1 MEENKFLKI
10 LWLCGF
16 IAFAA
21 VSCWA
26 TADSLQLL
34 QPDWPAI
41 LCWIV
46 TVGFFVVASIGSKLI
61 VDSLNQNIYMEKRG
75 LSLIGGT
82 ILLLVFW
89 LVCSMPTNTH
99 TFFYRSVID
108 DKLNNDLT
116 TTIGYLQQIK
126 DNKVTEESI
135 QKKQSEVRNNVEIRL
150 GELKAEIM
158 NDANPGFGPKAKEIL
173 KSFAELLGV
182 AKIDPLTYQGTSK
195 QAREKLND
203 AYRQKI
209 YILMETRLNEIRT
222 SMLAPNQLT
231 YTKEAAVRIENLKAI
246 VKNLEQ
252 GEGLSVYDPQDM
264 QEICKKLNEGYT
276 TIRQYQNYVT
286 FNSVEDEEN
295 YLSPTGVT
303 KVKRLMS
310 VFDVWQDYLSGEYN
324 GYGFIFWIIISI
336 LVDIAAFIF
345 FDLAFKRTEY

>member
-1 MEENKFLKI
+1 M
-10 LWLCGF
+10 WLCGF

-26 TADSLQLL
+26 TTDSLQLL

>member
-1 MEENKFLKI
+1 MGENKFWKI
-10 LWLCGF
+10 FCLCAF
-16 IAFAA
+16 VAFAA

-34 QPDWPAI
+34 QPDWPAV

-46 TVGFFVVASIGSKLI
+46 TVGFFVIASIGSKLI

-75 LSLIGGT
+75 IKLIGG
-82 ILLLVFW
+82 IFLLLVFW

-108 DKLNNDLT
+108 DKLNSDLT
-116 TTIGYLQQIK
+116 TTTGYLQQIR
-126 DNKVTEESI
+126 DNKVTEEKI
-135 QKKQSEVRNNVEIRL
+135 QEKQAEVRNHVEIRL

-182 AKIDPLTYQGTSK
+182 AKVEPLTFQSTSQ
-195 QAREKLND
+195 QARAKLYD

-209 YILMETRLNEIRT
+209 YILMETRLNEIRS
-222 SMLAPNQLT
+222 SMIAPNQST
-231 YTKEAAVRIENLKAI
+231 YTKEADARIQNLQAI
-246 VKNLEQ
+246 AKNLEQ
-252 GEGLSVYDPQDM
+252 GDGLSVYNPQDM

-295 YLSPTGVT
+295 YLAPTEIT

-310 VFDVWQDYLSGEYN
+310 VFDVWQDYLAGAYN
-324 GYGFIFWIIISI
+324 GFGFLFWIIISI

-345 FDLAFKRTEY
+345 FDIAFKKTEY

>member
-1 MEENKFLKI
+1 MGENKISKI

-16 IAFAA
+16 VAFAA

-26 TADSLQLL
+26 TAESLQLL
-34 QPDWPAI
+34 LPDWPAI

-46 TVGFFVVASIGSKLI
+46 TIGFFVVASIGSKLI

-99 TFFYRSVID
+99 TFFYRSVIN
-108 DKLNNDLT
+108 DKLNDDLT
-116 TTIGYLQQIK
+116 TTMGYLQQIK

-182 AKIDPLTYQGTSK
+182 AKIEPLTYQGTSK
-195 QAREKLND
+195 QARERLYE
-203 AYRQKI
+203 AYREKI
-209 YILMETRLNEIRT
+209 YILRDTRLNEIRT
-222 SMLAPNQLT
+222 SMISPNQNT

-246 VKNLEQ
+246 AKNLEE
-252 GEGLSVYDPQDM
+252 GNGLSVYNPQDM
-264 QEICKKLNEGYT
+264 QEICKKINEGYIT
-276 TIRQYQNYVT
+276 VRQYQNYVV
-286 FNSVEDEEN
+286 FNSAEDKEN
-295 YLSPTGVT
+295 YLSPIGIT

-310 VFDVWQDYLSGEYN
+310 VFDVWQDYLAGAYE
-324 GYGFIFWIIISI
+324 GFGFLFWIIISI

-345 FDLAFKRTEY
+345 FDFAFKKTEY

>member
-16 IAFAA
+16 VAFAA

-34 QPDWPAI
+34 QPDWPTI
-41 LCWIV
+41 LCWVV
-46 TVGFFVVASIGSKLI
+46 TVGFFIVASIGSKMV

-75 LSLIGGT
+75 LNLIGGI

-182 AKIDPLTYQGTSK
+182 AKIDPLTFQGTSK
-195 QAREKLND
+195 QAREKLYD

-222 SMLAPNQLT
+222 SMMAPNQAT
-231 YTKEAAVRIENLKAI
+231 YTKEAATRIENLKAI
-246 VKNLEQ
+246 AKNLEQ
-252 GEGLSVYDPQDM
+252 GDGLSVYNPQDM

-295 YLSPTGVT
+295 YLSPTGIT

>member
-16 IAFAA
+16 VSFAA

-34 QPDWPAI
+34 QPDWPTI
-41 LCWIV
+41 LCWVV
-46 TVGFFVVASIGSKLI
+46 TVGFFIVASIGSKMV

-75 LSLIGGT
+75 LNLIGGI

-99 TFFYRSVID
+99 TFFYRSIID

-182 AKIDPLTYQGTSK
+182 AKIDPLTFQGTSK
-195 QAREKLND
+195 QARERLYD

-222 SMLAPNQLT
+222 SMIAPNQGT

-246 VKNLEQ
+246 AKNIEQ

-345 FDLAFKRTEY
+345 FDLAFKKSEY

>member
-182 AKIDPLTYQGTSK
+182 AKI
-195 QAREKLND
+195 
-203 AYRQKI
+203 
-209 YILMETRLNEIRT
+209 ETRLNEIRT

-252 GEGLSVYDPQDM
+252 GEGLSVYTPQDM

-276 TIRQYQNYVT
+276 TIRQYQNYAT